1 MKHSSVVIT
10 YLGYGVLFLISKL
23 EHDYEKIDYYRKE
36 MSKIIGK
43 MNIDELLEILTIID
57 VFYSNRQ

>member
-23 EHDYEKIDYYRKE
+23 ERDYEKIDYYRKE

>member
-23 EHDYEKIDYYRKE
+23 GRDYEKIDYYRKE